1 MSEVNGGFFVELG
14 LKTNKDSF
22 ESGKKAIAGIGNGVT
37 MLLGTVR
44 NAVPLI
50 AAGMAGIAMTAKS
63 ASLNASSAIGF
74 STKQYEAWGLAANK
88 AGVNAQGLYSKMKEL
103 EGIKYEVLEY
113 GSSGAAEA
121 LGLNL
126 AQIGINDLNE
136 FLALDPAAKVSAVF
150 SSAYEAVK
158 NGEDDW
164 RTMAYKVGKVLG
176 NDFQTIFEKSYT
188 EPDFDFFGW
197 INDYYSLANNTDTQL
212 KKLGLQR
219 EAADMKAFFS
229 TMKEFSDGEFG
240 EAITPMFKALNEFF
254 SMNKDDIKGMISDVA
269 SAIGTLADAL
279 TPALISVLNTAT
291 PAIKELAQVLGNLVN
306 KNWDE
311 ASKNL
316 GEFFSILG
324 SGVASF
330 LGVEEPKPGQSKTDA
345 IGIATEQAYNEAIDF
360 SNDLTLGQKILG
372 IAKSLV
378 LAAAGIMTMADDEV
392 EKIKDKITANFR
404 KDIKQNGGLSNL
416 SDEKIQAYFEA
427 IDNGYIRDFARNA
440 NINGWGHKLFNAAL
454 QIGDT
459 KHASQYAVTAE
470 EKRQLDNYIR
480 AHSIEGQAA
489 ERVRQQMQ
497 SDKVSFINTTDLL
510 KLAGVSHN
518 NTAGMA
524 SAVINQT
531 ITINGSND
539 VAFDVKQQAYRGAQ
553 EGLSQVMN
561 AAQVRM
567 QLMPGLV

>member
-50 AAGMAGIAMTAKS
+50 AAGMAGIAMTAKN
-63 ASLNASSAIGF
+63 ASLNASGAIGF

-291 PAIKELAQVLGNLVN
+291 PAIKELAQALGNLVN
-306 KNWDE
+306 KNWKE
-311 ASKNL
+311 AGENL
-316 GEFFSILG
+316 RNFMRLTGKGVTELLG
-324 SGVASF
+324 IEDVNDDNIEEKTVKFIQDKVDVMLDPDASF
-330 LGVEEPKPGQSKTDA
+330 LDKT
-345 IGIATEQAYNEAIDF
+345 
-360 SNDLTLGQKILG
+360 
-372 IAKSLV
+372 
-378 LAAAGIMTMADDEV
+378 AAAVEMTVAEINYGVQTAAGNNTTQNKINELKKKYDQEKKKLGLDFAGLKAFNFENYSIEFQNEVLQGIREGWIDND
-392 EKIKDKITANFR
+392 IQSWFSKDSIQRVRDK
-404 KDIKQNGGLSNL
+404 IKQNATNDALNKNGLS
-416 SDEKIQAYFEA
+416 
-427 IDNGYIRDFARNA
+427 
-440 NINGWGHKLFNAAL
+440 
-454 QIGDT
+454 
-459 KHASQYAVTAE
+459 AE
-470 EKRQLDNYIR
+470 QR
-480 AHSIEGQAA
+480 AKQGLPG
-489 ERVRQQMQ
+489 
-497 SDKVSFINTTDLL
+497 KVSLL
-510 KLAGVSHN
+510 PSSLYNFPGTFGGVKTESN
-518 NTAGMA
+518 AT
-524 SAVINQT
+524 AVINQT